1 MIELARSRAYF
12 EVSDK
17 LLELCNKLARKTTL
31 HQQTQRLSRIS
42 NFNVSQYKA
51 IHLIIHANNLS
62 YIFFNEE
69 NMVFYLKERLKIEN
83 LFTLRYF

>member
-31 HQQTQRLSRIS
+31 HQQTRQTLKDIQFQRFTILSDT
-42 NFNVSQYKA
+42 FNYARQ
-51 IHLIIHANNLS
+51 IILV
-62 YIFFNEE
+62 IFFFNEE
-69 NMVFYLKERLKIEN
+69 SIIFYL
-83 LFTLRYF
+83 